1 MEKIFVTLWILFG
14 IYMLVLFAILADLW
28 SGVRKAKQNGIVR
41 SSYGF
46 KRTIDKIARYYN
58 VLLALSIVDAMQM
71 ASLWYLEKYYNYHIP
86 IFPVITL
93 LGAIGVCLIEIKSIY
108 EKAEDKVRIE
118 NAANLAGKIYANKD
132 DVTEIIKSVMDY
144 MNKSEPEPAT
154 ATAGVDNPKT
164 DKKE

>member
-1 MEKIFVTLWILFG
+1 MEKIIVTLWILFG
-14 IYMLVLFAILADLW
+14 IYMLVLLSIMADLW
-28 SGVRKAKQNGIVR
+28 SGVRKAKQNNIVR

-71 ASLWYLEKYYNYHIP
+71 ASLWYLETYYGYKIP

-118 NAANLAGKIYANKD
+118 NVGNLAGKIIANKD
-132 DVTEIIKSVMDY
+132 DLTEIGKAIADY
-144 MNKSEPEPAT
+144 M
-154 ATAGVDNPKT
+154 T
-164 DKKE
+164 DKDSKDKEKDLIAKN

>member
-1 MEKIFVTLWILFG
+1 
-14 IYMLVLFAILADLW
+14 MLVLLSIMADLW
-28 SGVRKAKQNGIVR
+28 SGVRKAKQNNIVR

-71 ASLWYLEKYYNYHIP
+71 VSLWYLETYYGYKIP

-93 LGAIGVCLIEIKSIY
+93 FGAIGVCLIEIKSIY

-118 NAANLAGKIYANKD
+118 NVGNLAGKIIANKD
-132 DVTEIIKSVMDY
+132 DLTEIGKAIADY
-144 MNKSEPEPAT
+144 M
-154 ATAGVDNPKT
+154 T
-164 DKKE
+164 DKDSKEKEKDLITKN